1 MTPRPDTREPD
12 RIWDRDGAV
21 TPRPDAGPAP
31 GPEGHASTPGF
42 GSGQAEWVASPPPDP
57 FRPPASALPP
67 PPAQPGSRSDAW
79 RHGGYADQYDQYPT
93 YGTTPAGFPPPSPP
107 EGNTGAGRRGRRRI
121 VPAVAGLVVAA
132 LVGGG
137 AGAVVEHRLD
147 HSPGEAASSL
157 EAPVLPR
164 GASNAPT
171 GSVEQVA
178 HAVLPSVV
186 SITVA
191 TATQGGEGT
200 GVILSSDG
208 LILTNNHVI
217 AAAADGNGRVT
228 VTLNDGRSASAQIV
242 GRDPT
247 SDLAVIRAQ
256 KVTGLQPAALGR
268 SGDLAVGQQVVAIGS
283 PLGLSG
289 TVTSG
294 IVSALNRPVRT
305 GDSNDPQ
312 QTTVI
317 EAIQTDAA
325 INPGNSGGPLVN
337 LRGQVVGIN
346 SAIAT
351 IGQSFG
357 AGQAGNIGVGF
368 AIPID
373 QARPIAD
380 ELVKQGHAN
389 HPQLGVQVQVGK
401 AAGANPNGG
410 MIAAVI
416 PGGAADKAGLRVN
429 DVVTKVDDQQID
441 SGDALIAAIRAH
453 RPGDEVT
460 LTYLRGGS
468 SHTTTVTL
476 GQS

>member
-1 MTPRPDTREPD
+1 MTPRPDTDGQQRALE
-12 RIWDRDGAV
+12 RDGAL
-21 TPRPDAGPAP
+21 TPRPI
-31 GPEGHASTPGF
+31 PEARYSTPDL
-42 GSGQAEWVASPPPDP
+42 GSGQPEWVASPPPDP
-57 FRPPASALPP
+57 FRPLASALPP
-67 PPAQPGSRSDAW
+67 PPASSESRSESAPY
-79 RHGGYADQYDQYPT
+79 GGVARPYGQYPP
-93 YGTTPAGFPPPSPP
+93 YGAPPPGFPPPSRSD
-107 EGNTGAGRRGRRRI
+107 GNTGGRRRRT
-121 VPAVAGLVVAA
+121 VATVAGVLVAA

-147 HSPGEAASSL
+147 HDRDAVASSL
-157 EAPVLPR
+157 DAPVLPR

-178 HAVLPSVV
+178 NAVLPSVV

-191 TATQGGEGT
+191 TSSQGDEGT

-208 LILTNNHVI
+208 LVLTNNHVI
-217 AAAADGNGRVT
+217 AAAAEGNGRVT
-228 VTLNDGRSASAQIV
+228 VTFNDGKSATAQIV

-247 SDLAVIRAQ
+247 SDLAVIRAEN
-256 KVTGLQPAALGR
+256 TSGLQPAALGR

-305 GDSNDPQ
+305 GDANNPQ
-312 QTTVI
+312 GTATVI

-337 LRGQVVGIN
+337 LKGQVVGVN

-351 IGQSFG
+351 VGQSLG
-357 AGQAGNIGVGF
+357 GGQAGNIGVGF

-380 ELVKQGHAN
+380 ELIKQGHAD
-389 HPQLGVQVQVGK
+389 HPQLGVQVRVGQ
-401 AAGANPNGG
+401 ATGANPNGG
-410 MIAAVI
+410 MIAQVI
-416 PGGAADKAGLRVN
+416 PGGAADKAGLRAN
-429 DVVTKVDDQQID
+429 DVVTRVNDQKVD

-453 RPGDEVT
+453 RPGDKVT
-460 LTYLRGGS
+460 LTYTRDGS
-468 SHTTTVTL
+468 SHSATVTL
-476 GQS
+476 GQG

>member
-1 MTPRPDTREPD
+1 M
-12 RIWDRDGAV
+12 
-21 TPRPDAGPAP
+21 
-31 GPEGHASTPGF
+31 
-42 GSGQAEWVASPPPDP
+42 
-57 FRPPASALPP
+57 
-67 PPAQPGSRSDAW
+67 
-79 RHGGYADQYDQYPT
+79 
-93 YGTTPAGFPPPSPP
+93 
-107 EGNTGAGRRGRRRI
+107 
-121 VPAVAGLVVAA
+121 
-132 LVGGG
+132 
-137 AGAVVEHRLD
+137 
-147 HSPGEAASSL
+147 
-157 EAPVLPR
+157 LPR